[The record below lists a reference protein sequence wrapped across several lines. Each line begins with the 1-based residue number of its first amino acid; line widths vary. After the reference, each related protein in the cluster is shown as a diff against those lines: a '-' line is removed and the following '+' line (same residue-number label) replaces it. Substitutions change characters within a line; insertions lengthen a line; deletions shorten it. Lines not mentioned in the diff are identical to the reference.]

1 MERPKAEGE
10 LQYAERV
17 AWHEIM
23 IYETSGFASI
33 SLLPLQSYLNLLRP
47 LCKTIILLRLSS
59 FP

>member
-33 SLLPLQSYLNLLRP
+33 SLPLQSYVSQSP
-47 LCKTIILLRLSS
+47 PPSV
-59 FP
+59 